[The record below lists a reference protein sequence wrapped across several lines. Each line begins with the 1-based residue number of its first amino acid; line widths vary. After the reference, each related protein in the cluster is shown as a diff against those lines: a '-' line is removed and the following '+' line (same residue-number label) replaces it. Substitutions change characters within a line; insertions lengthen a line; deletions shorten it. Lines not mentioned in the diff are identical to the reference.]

1 MPGWATPAAANM
13 HAYIS
18 YAHAATQTA
27 TVLLCGGMP
36 DPAALSAAAQRMHQQ
51 LEAVGALPA
60 LVQSAAQE
68 QRHSGSGSS
77 QRGAAEHAAA
87 GAAGNA
93 EGHAA
98 AGGAAGTADSA
109 LLAVPNL
116 PTAAGGGG
124 FGQTPLLHFAYKL
137 NGRQQYVMSPFS
149 PPLQQGGLQQVRSA
163 RGLARCAAPG

>member
-1 MPGWATPAAANM
+1 MPGWAPPAAANM

-51 LEAVGALPA
+51 LEAVGALQA

-77 QRGAAEHAAA
+77 QQGAAEPAAA

-98 AGGAAGTADSA
+98 AAGTAGSA

-149 PPLQQGGLQQVRSA
+149 PPLQQGGLQQVRA
-163 RGLARCAAPG
+163 GRGLARCAAPW